1 MSVLQELRD
10 HFSEL
15 ITPFATNECLEQ
27 LFQKLNKEIITK
39 SEERLMKQN
48 RKIEELEECVS
59 FQENK
64 IHQFL
69 IKCDDNEQYSQSNRL
84 WIHGNE
90 SKINK
95 K

>member
-39 SEERLMKQN
+39 FEERLMKQN
-48 RKIEELEECVS
+48 RKIEELEE
-59 FQENK
+59 
-64 IHQFL
+64 
-69 IKCDDNEQYSQSNRL
+69 
-84 WIHGNE
+84 
-90 SKINK
+90 
-95 K
+95 